1 MLFLEIP
8 TGMIYQRI
16 KMIENGL
23 EKEED
28 IFVSKSGNDEFISIQ
43 KAVKKFLEY
52 HKNNAEVHGLH
63 LYKKKP
69 FIWSELL
76 EYRPVRNG
84 KEPSDHVVAIYNSK
98 SCHRSIYSPSWWA
111 ANVPLTEHRLNEL
124 TQKRIEQRDN
134 RRHIGNSPSAT

>member
-8 TGMIYQRI
+8 TGMIYKKI
-16 KMIENGL
+16 KMIDNGL

-28 IFVSKSGNDEFISIQ
+28 IFVAKNGNDEFISIQ
-43 KAVKKFLEY
+43 KAVKTFLNY
-52 HKNNAEVHGLH
+52 HKNTAEVNGLH

-84 KEPSDHVVAIYNSK
+84 KEPSDHVVTIYNSK
-98 SCHRSIYSPSWWA
+98 SCYRSIYNPSWWA
-111 ANVPLTEHRLNEL
+111 ANVPLTENRLSEL